1 MDIGVVGTE
10 NKFFERGSQ
19 IETKF
24 LKKQLLTKNPFF
36 VINAFCF
43 PHSICLNIASWHCS
57 FVVNKCVFN
66 LSTFSQETVLWFFE
80 KSVFWEI
87 YLKVNAL
94 KMFKTFS
101 DCHIKTCQFLKRRD
115 ILKIF
120 CVICQK
126 NLDSFTQL

>member
-10 NKFFERGSQ
+10 NKLFERGSQ

-24 LKKQLLTKNPFF
+24 FKKQLLTKNPFF

-43 PHSICLNIASWHCS
+43 PHSICLNIAFWHCS
-57 FVVNKCVFN
+57 FVRKKCVFN

-87 YLKVNAL
+87 YLKVKAL
-94 KMFKTFS
+94 KMFKIFS
-101 DCHIKTCQFLKRRD
+101 DCRIKTYRPVKRRD
-115 ILKIF
+115 ILKIPLI
-120 CVICQK
+120 ICQK
-126 NLDSFTQL
+126 NLYSFSQL